1 MFVLRERILNSKLV
15 RLRRIGRFTCSK
27 IDKAQRHQYWTFEV
41 GRSMFDVQSFYCSNF
56 VKFHKVSEDRGS

>member
-1 MFVLRERILNSKLV
+1 MFVLRERILHSKLV